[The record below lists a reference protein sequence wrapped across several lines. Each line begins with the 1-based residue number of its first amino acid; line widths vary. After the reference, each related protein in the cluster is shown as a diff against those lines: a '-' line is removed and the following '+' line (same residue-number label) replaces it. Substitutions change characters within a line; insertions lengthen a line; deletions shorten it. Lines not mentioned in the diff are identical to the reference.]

1 MESIRNSVLAH
12 LTELQWRFEER
23 DSFVAAP
30 VSAANGTWT
39 VQFFMPP
46 GSDQLIIHSLLPLD
60 VPPHELVN
68 VACFL
73 TMANFG
79 LSVGNFEMDL
89 SDGPRGGEVRY
100 KTSIDAQGAHLPT
113 PIVRNLLDANI
124 RTADRYLPGLQRAVV
139 GHPAASCIAAIDG

>member
-1 MESIRNSVLAH
+1 
-12 LTELQWRFEER
+12 
-23 DSFVAAP
+23 
-30 VSAANGTWT
+30 
-39 VQFFMPP
+39 MPP
-46 GSDQLIIHSLLPLD
+46 GSDELIIRSLFPIA

-68 VACFL
+68 VACYL

-100 KTSIDAQGAHLPT
+100 KTSIDARGAELPA

-124 RTADRYLPGLQRAVV
+124 RTADAYLPGLQRAAD
-139 GHPAASCIAAIDG
+139 GRPAAICIAETEAAVAAAGG

>member
-1 MESIRNSVLAH
+1 MESIRNSVLTH
-12 LTELQWRFEER
+12 LTELEWRFEDRETC
-23 DSFVAAP
+23 VAAP
-30 VSAANGTWT
+30 VSATNGEWT
-39 VQFFMPP
+39 VLFFVPP
-46 GSDQLIIHSLLPLD
+46 DSEQLIIRSLLPLD

-100 KTSIDAQGAHLPT
+100 KTSIDVHGAQLP
-113 PIVRNLLDANI
+113 PQILRNLLDANI
-124 RTADRYLPGLQRAVV
+124 RTSDRYLPALQRAAV
-139 GHPAASCIAAIDG
+139 GHPAATCIVAIDG